1 MRKISI
7 IGNFDMN
14 NNSYNGQTIKT
25 RIVADELESLY
36 GASEIKRVDTAGGK
50 SVVLRLLF
58 SCSVAWHA
66 AVTSSSF
73 PPRTA

>member
-50 SVVLRLLF
+50 SVVLRLVFLLF
-58 SCSVAWHA
+58 GCVARSRNVIILPA
-66 AVTSSSF
+66 QNG
-73 PPRTA
+73 